1 MAERPDP
8 DALLAQINEDD
19 RADGR
24 GRIKIYLGMAAGV
37 GKTYAMLN
45 DAQEECKR
53 QDDVVIGYLEPHGR
67 AETEAMAQGLERLPL
82 LELEHKGVTLKE
94 FDLDGALKRK
104 PRLILVDELA
114 HSNVTGARHKKR
126 WQDVEE
132 LLQAGIDVYTTVN
145 IQHIEGLNDIIAQI
159 TGVIVAETI
168 PDSIVNSADD
178 IEVIDIPPQELIQRM
193 HEGKIY
199 VAAKVDQALN
209 SFFKKSNLSALRELA
224 LRQTAERVDKQVR
237 TYRAAEGASEPWH
250 TKERFLV
257 CIAPNKMSVRV
268 VRSASRM
275 ASALHAD
282 LIAVSVDSP
291 RQAGL
296 RPEDRARVI
305 EALRLAEYLGAETVT
320 LSGQD
325 IVAEVVK
332 FAQSRNVTTII
343 VGKPIR
349 ARWREM
355 VFGSVVDALV
365 RNSGDINVLVITG
378 LGDSGTPQRLNLGK
392 SEPFDWKGYAL
403 ALGVTIL
410 ATGICAVMY
419 RNVER
424 INLVMVYLLGV
435 TYVASRKGR
444 AHAALA
450 SILSVA
456 TFDYFFVP
464 PTRSFAV
471 SDIQYLFTF
480 MVMLVVALLTSTLT
494 ARLREQTI
502 AASVRERRTA
512 ALFDLSKKLSA
523 TRSRTEIGS
532 FTAQKIKEIF
542 GCEVGILIRS
552 RATGKLFSGP
562 ESDSKFELQPNE
574 NAVAM
579 WVLEHGKMA
588 GKGTDTLPGADALY
602 LPLNAEMGCV
612 GVLCVKWNDE
622 TVADIIQLHFLENF
636 ANQVAVAIQR
646 TNLAKDSHEALLQ
659 VEKERLRN
667 SLLSS
672 VSHDLRTPLTV
683 IAGAADQLRESRTLR
698 DPRDLELAQ
707 AIAVESER
715 LTRQVRNLLDMT
727 RLEAGGVDLN
737 REWQSIEE
745 LIGSALMRTERLL
758 ADHQV
763 ETQVQADLP
772 LVKVDGVL
780 LEQALVNLLENS
792 SRHTPPGTR
801 VVVGASVNRNVL
813 EIEVANNGPRL
824 EPGDEDRIFNKFYR
838 TSPKASQGFGLGLT
852 ICKAIMEA
860 HSGSIRA
867 CNNDMGGVS
876 FILTIPLN
884 DPAPEVPRD

>member
-1 MAERPDP
+1 
-8 DALLAQINEDD
+8 
-19 RADGR
+19 
-24 GRIKIYLGMAAGV
+24 
-37 GKTYAMLN
+37 
-45 DAQEECKR
+45 
-53 QDDVVIGYLEPHGR
+53 
-67 AETEAMAQGLERLPL
+67 
-82 LELEHKGVTLKE
+82 
-94 FDLDGALKRK
+94 
-104 PRLILVDELA
+104 
-114 HSNVTGARHKKR
+114 
-126 WQDVEE
+126 
-132 LLQAGIDVYTTVN
+132 
-145 IQHIEGLNDIIAQI
+145 
-159 TGVIVAETI
+159 
-168 PDSIVNSADD
+168 
-178 IEVIDIPPQELIQRM
+178 
-193 HEGKIY
+193 
-199 VAAKVDQALN
+199 
-209 SFFKKSNLSALRELA
+209 
-224 LRQTAERVDKQVR
+224 
-237 TYRAAEGASEPWH
+237 
-250 TKERFLV
+250 
-257 CIAPNKMSVRV
+257 
-268 VRSASRM
+268 
-275 ASALHAD
+275 
-282 LIAVSVDSP
+282 
-291 RQAGL
+291 
-296 RPEDRARVI
+296 
-305 EALRLAEYLGAETVT
+305 
-320 LSGQD
+320 
-325 IVAEVVK
+325 
-332 FAQSRNVTTII
+332 
-343 VGKPIR
+343 
-349 ARWREM
+349 
-355 VFGSVVDALV
+355 
-365 RNSGDINVLVITG
+365 
-378 LGDSGTPQRLNLGK
+378 
-392 SEPFDWKGYAL
+392 
-403 ALGVTIL
+403 
-410 ATGICAVMY
+410 
-419 RNVER
+419 
-424 INLVMVYLLGV
+424 
-435 TYVASRKGR
+435 
-444 AHAALA
+444 
-450 SILSVA
+450 
-456 TFDYFFVP
+456 
-464 PTRSFAV
+464 
-471 SDIQYLFTF
+471 
-480 MVMLVVALLTSTLT
+480 
-494 ARLREQTI
+494 
-502 AASVRERRTA
+502 
-512 ALFDLSKKLSA
+512 
-523 TRSRTEIGS
+523 
-532 FTAQKIKEIF
+532 
-542 GCEVGILIRS
+542 
-552 RATGKLFSGP
+552 
-562 ESDSKFELQPNE
+562 
-574 NAVAM
+574 M

-758 ADHQV
+758 ADQQV

-824 EPGDEDRIFNKFYR
+824 EPGDEERIFNKFYR